1 MSKRLRSLLLIAL
14 AITVAITFAI
24 TVAVPTAL
32 GTTASAAG
40 AATRARTITVVGTG
54 EVRGTPD
61 VADLVL
67 GVSGRAGS
75 AAAVMARIADRAKK
89 VIDALHDAGV
99 SDDDIQTADLSVQPV
114 LDDDGKATGYEAAN
128 TVSVRIRDLAKAGAV
143 VDAAAAEA
151 GDDIRVQGITFSIDD
166 DSGLLATARTK
177 ATKRA
182 RAQAEQLA
190 AGAGVEV
197 AEVRSIRESTSSVPL
212 TYAGDA
218 AEKAAGTPV
227 MPGSQTLSVQA
238 TVVFAIR

>member
-1 MSKRLRSLLLIAL
+1 MSKCLRSLFL
-14 AITVAITFAI
+14 VAAVTAA
-24 TVAVPTAL
+24 VAVTLDAWSPHP
-32 GTTASAAG
+32 AA

-61 VADLVL
+61 VADLTI
-67 GVSGRAGS
+67 GVSGRGATATDVLG
-75 AAAVMARIADRAKK
+75 RIADRAQK

-114 LDDDGKATGYEAAN
+114 LNDAGDVTGYEATN
-128 TVSVRIRDLAKAGAV
+128 TVTARIRDLTKAGAV
-143 VDAAAAEA
+143 VDAAAAKA

-166 DSGLLATARTK
+166 DSALLAAARTK

-190 AGAGVEV
+190 TGADVEV
-197 AEVRSIRESTSSVPL
+197 GEVRSISESTSAVPV
-212 TYAGDA
+212 TYAADA
-218 AEKAAGTPV
+218 AEKAASTPV
-227 MPGSQTLSVQA
+227 MPGSETLSVQA

>member
-1 MSKRLRSLLLIAL
+1 MSKRLRSQFIVAGLVVLAAAVAL
-14 AITVAITFAI
+14 PV
-24 TVAVPTAL
+24 AL
-32 GTTASAAG
+32 GTTASAAS
-40 AATRARTITVVGTG
+40 AATRGRTITVVGTG

-67 GVSGRAGS
+67 GVTGRAGS
-75 AAAVMARIADRAKK
+75 AADAMARIADRAQK

-114 LDDDGKATGYEAAN
+114 YDDNGNVKGYEASN

-143 VDAAAAEA
+143 VDAAAAVA

-166 DSGLLATARTK
+166 DSSLLAAARTK

-190 AGAGVEV
+190 SGAEVEV
-197 AEVRSIRESTSSVPL
+197 GEVRSISESTSSVPL
-212 TYAGDA
+212 TYSGDA
-218 AEKAAGTPV
+218 AGKAASTPV
-227 MPGSQTLSVQA
+227 MPGSETLSVEA

>member
-1 MSKRLRSLLLIAL
+1 MFKRLRSLILVVTATAVAAPIAL
-14 AITVAITFAI
+14 GA
-24 TVAVPTAL
+24 TA
-32 GTTASAAG
+32 GAAG
-40 AATRARTITVVGTG
+40 AATRTRTITVVGTG

-75 AAAVMARIADRAKK
+75 AAEVMSRISDRAQK

-99 SDDDIQTADLSVQPV
+99 DDEDNQTADLSVQPV
-114 LDDDGKATGYEAAN
+114 LNDDGAVTGYEASN
-128 TVSVRIRDLAKAGAV
+128 TVSVRIHDLAKAGAI
-143 VDAAAAEA
+143 VDAAAAKA

-166 DSGLLATARTK
+166 DSSLLASARTK

-190 AGAGVEV
+190 SGADVEV
-197 AEVRSIRESTSSVPL
+197 GEVRSITEASSNTPIA
-212 TYAGDA
+212 YAGDA
-218 AEKAAGTPV
+218 AEKAASTPV
-227 MPGSQTLSVQA
+227 MAGTQTLTVQA

>member
-1 MSKRLRSLLLIAL
+1 MSKRLRSQLVRTGLVML
-14 AITVAITFAI
+14 ATV
-24 TVAVPTAL
+24 VAAPVAL
-32 GTTASAAG
+32 GATAGAAG
-40 AATRARTITVVGTG
+40 AAARTITVVGTG

-75 AAAVMARIADRAKK
+75 AAEVMARIADRAQK

-99 SDDDIQTADLSVQPV
+99 SDDDIQTADLSVNPV
-114 LDDDGKATGYEAAN
+114 LDDDGTVKGYEATN
-128 TVSVRIRDLAKAGAV
+128 TVTVRIRDLGQAGGI
-143 VDAAAAEA
+143 VDAAAAKA

-166 DSGLLATARTK
+166 DSDLLAAARTK

-190 AGAGVEV
+190 GGADVEV
-197 AEVRSIRESTSSVPL
+197 GEVRSITESTSSVPL
-212 TYAGDA
+212 AYAGDA
-218 AEKAAGTPV
+218 AEKATSTPV

>member
-1 MSKRLRSLLLIAL
+1 MSKRLRSQLVRTGLVML
-14 AITVAITFAI
+14 ATV
-24 TVAVPTAL
+24 VAAPVAL
-32 GTTASAAG
+32 GATAGAAG
-40 AATRARTITVVGTG
+40 AAARTITVVGTG

-75 AAAVMARIADRAKK
+75 AAEVMARIADRAQK

-99 SDDDIQTADLSVQPV
+99 SDDDIQTADLSVNPV
-114 LDDDGKATGYEAAN
+114 LDDDGTVKGYEATN
-128 TVSVRIRDLAKAGAV
+128 TVTVRIRDLGQAGGI
-143 VDAAAAEA
+143 VDAAAAKA

-166 DSGLLATARTK
+166 DSDLLAAARTK
-177 ATKRA
+177 AAKRA

-190 AGAGVEV
+190 SGADVEV
-197 AEVRSIRESTSSVPL
+197 GAVRLITESANAVPL
-212 TYAGDA
+212 TYTGDA
-218 AEKAAGTPV
+218 AAKAAGTPV

>member
-1 MSKRLRSLLLIAL
+1 MSKRLRSQFFVAGLVTL
-14 AITVAITFAI
+14 ATV
-24 TVAVPTAL
+24 VAAPVAL
-32 GTTASAAG
+32 GATAG
-40 AATRARTITVVGTG
+40 AAAAASRSRTITVVGTG

-75 AAAVMARIADRAKK
+75 AAEVMSRIADRAQK

-114 LDDDGKATGYEAAN
+114 FDDDGNVEGYEASN
-128 TVSVRIRDLAKAGAV
+128 TVSVRIRDLSTAGAV
-143 VDAAAAEA
+143 VDAAAANA

-166 DSGLLATARTK
+166 DSALLAAARTK

-190 AGAGVEV
+190 NGADVEV
-197 AEVRSIRESTSSVPL
+197 GEVRSIAESTSSFPVA
-212 TYAGDA
+212 YAGDA
-218 AEKAAGTPV
+218 AAKAASTPV

>member
-1 MSKRLRSLLLIAL
+1 MSKRLRSQLIVASLVAL
-14 AITVAITFAI
+14 ATAVAAP
-24 TVAVPTAL
+24 VAFGATA
-32 GTTASAAG
+32 GAAG
-40 AATRARTITVVGTG
+40 AATRSRTITVTGTG

-75 AAAVMARIADRAKK
+75 AAEVMGRISDRAQK

-99 SDDDIQTADLSVQPV
+99 SDDDIQTADLSVQPTY
-114 LDDDGKATGYEAAN
+114 DDHGKVTGYEASN
-128 TVSVRIRDLAKAGAV
+128 TVSVHIRDLTKAGAV
-143 VDAAAAEA
+143 VDAAAAKA

-166 DSGLLATARTK
+166 DSTLLAAARTQ

-190 AGAGVEV
+190 SGADVEV
-197 AEVRSIRESTSSVPL
+197 GEVRSIKESTSSTPL
-212 TYAGDA
+212 AYAAGA
-218 AEKAAGTPV
+218 ADKAAGTPV
-227 MPGSQTLSVQA
+227 MPGSETLSVQA

>member
-1 MSKRLRSLLLIAL
+1 MSKRLRSQLIVAGLVVL
-14 AITVAITFAI
+14 ATAVAAP
-24 TVAVPTAL
+24 VAL
-32 GTTASAAG
+32 GTTAAAAG
-40 AATRARTITVVGTG
+40 AATRSRTITVTGTG

-75 AAAVMARIADRAKK
+75 AAEVMSRIADRAQK

-99 SDDDIQTADLSVQPV
+99 ADDDIQTADLSVQPV
-114 LDDDGKATGYEAAN
+114 YDDEGKVTGYEASN
-128 TVSVRIRDLAKAGAV
+128 TVSVHIRDLTKAGAI
-143 VDAAAAEA
+143 VDSAAAKA

-166 DSGLLATARTK
+166 DSALLATARGK

-190 AGAGVEV
+190 SGAEVEV
-197 AEVRSIRESTSSVPL
+197 GEVRSIAESTSSMPL
-212 TYAGDA
+212 SYAADA